1 VTDEPKARGAEGGPM
16 EKKSESS
23 APTGGVTPSP
33 QSAPAAQAAAQ
44 PAAATPQSTSPPG
57 PQSTTPPAPPS
68 PAELRSEARKRRVVR
83 EQELAQKLVE
93 KAGAQGRASF
103 RDQETVTI
111 DREKAFETLR
121 IAKES
126 LGFDMLAD
134 VTAVDYSKL
143 EGHPERFAVIWNLLS
158 LSQECRLRVKAYLPE
173 DDPTVA
179 TASSLWAAA
188 DWGEREVY
196 DMFGIEFKGHPN
208 MKRILMP
215 DDYGSFPLRKDYP
228 LRGRGE
234 RDNFTV
240 LKRGQKELE
249 S

>member
-1 VTDEPKARGAEGGPM
+1 MTDEPKARGAEGGPP

-23 APTGGVTPSP
+23 APAGGTTPSP
-33 QSAPAAQAAAQ
+33 QSAPAGQAATQ
-44 PAAATPQSTSPPG
+44 PAAATPQST
-57 PQSTTPPAPPS
+57 TPAAPPS
-68 PAELRSEARKRRVVR
+68 PADLRAEAKKRRVVR

-103 RDQETVTI
+103 RDQETVTV
-111 DREKAFETLR
+111 DRDKAFETLR

-126 LGFDMLAD
+126 LGFDVLAD

-179 TASSLWAAA
+179 TASSLWVAA
-188 DWGEREVY
+188 DWGEREVF

-234 RDNFTV
+234 RDNFVV